1 MEVINLVGDRLF
13 LDYLITS
20 NFNYSYVDN
29 KVQLEYSS
37 HLELQD
43 IDYRINLCE
52 QMLKDFNKENNPNTE
67 NDKEYPKNLET
78 AIEILTKLKQEIV
91 NGYHLL
97 GN

>member
-1 MEVINLVGDRLF
+1 MEIINLVGDRLF
-13 LDYLITS
+13 LDYLITT
-20 NFNYSYVDN
+20 NFNYTYVDN
-29 KVQLEYSS
+29 KVEIAYSS

-43 IDYRINLCE
+43 IDARLTLLE
-52 QMLKDFNKENNPNTE
+52 QMLQEYDQENNTNKDDT
-67 NDKEYPKNLET
+67 KYPEDLKA

>member
-20 NFNYSYVDN
+20 NFNYNYVDN

-52 QMLKDFNKENNPNTE
+52 QMLEDYNKENNPNKE
-67 NDKEYPKNLET
+67 DDKEYPKNLET

>member
-1 MEVINLVGDRLF
+1 MEIINLVGDRLF
-13 LDYLITS
+13 LDYLITT
-20 NFNYSYVDN
+20 NFNYTYVDN
-29 KVQLEYSS
+29 KVEIAYSS

-43 IDYRINLCE
+43 IDARLALLE
-52 QMLKDFNKENNPNTE
+52 QMLQEYDQENNTNKDDT
-67 NDKEYPKNLET
+67 KYPEDLKT

>member
-20 NFNYSYVDN
+20 NFNYTYVDN
-29 KVQLEYSS
+29 KVQLNYSS
-37 HLELQD
+37 HLEIQD
-43 IDYRINLCE
+43 IDYRLALCE
-52 QMLKDFNKENNPNTE
+52 QMLKDYDSEENKAKEN
-67 NDKEYPKNLET
+67 DDYPKNLNT

>member
-20 NFNYSYVDN
+20 NFNYTYIDN
-29 KVQLEYSS
+29 KIEIAYSS
-37 HLELQD
+37 HLEMQD
-43 IDYRINLCE
+43 IDYKLNLLE
-52 QMLKDFNKENNPNTE
+52 KMLEDFNEENNPNKD
-67 NDKEYPKNLET
+67 DKKYPEDLKT
-78 AIEILTKLKQEIV
+78 AIEILTKLKQEIA

>member
-1 MEVINLVGDRLF
+1 MEVINLIGDRLF

-20 NFNYSYVDN
+20 NFNYTYVNN
-29 KVQLEYSS
+29 KIEIAYSS
-37 HLELQD
+37 HLEMQD

-52 QMLKDFNKENNPNTE
+52 QMLKDFNKENNPNIE

-78 AIEILTKLKQEIV
+78 AIEILTKLKQEIA

-97 GN
+97 SN

>member
-1 MEVINLVGDRLF
+1 MEVINLIGDRLF

-20 NFNYSYVDN
+20 NFNYTYVDN
-29 KVQLEYSS
+29 KVQLNYSS
-37 HLELQD
+37 HLEIQD
-43 IDYRINLCE
+43 IDYRLALCE
-52 QMLKDFNKENNPNTE
+52 QMLEDYDSEENKAKEN
-67 NDKEYPKNLET
+67 DDYPKNLNT